1 MADRLKA
8 ANDLEKA
15 LSIKEQQEAL
25 RKAKEEARAAGE
37 YHIDL
42 DVIADVFHPLIRD
55 VRRGKH
61 TEYILPGGRGSTKSS
76 GISCII
82 TGADKESSKYA
93 RADSPKVGNTIK
105 DSVFAQMK
113 WAIAKLG
120 LEEEFRFKTSPF
132 EITYMPTGQKIYF
145 RGADDPAEN

>member
-1 MADRLKA
+1 MVRGEEKDQFGLDLSVADRLKA

-61 TEYILPGGRGSTKSS
+61 TELSLIH
-76 GISCII
+76 I
-82 TGADKESSKYA
+82 
-93 RADSPKVGNTIK
+93 
-105 DSVFAQMK
+105 
-113 WAIAKLG
+113 
-120 LEEEFRFKTSPF
+120 
-132 EITYMPTGQKIYF
+132 
-145 RGADDPAEN
+145 